1 MELNQLQYF
10 RIMAHVQHFTKA
22 AKEASIS
29 QSALSRSIAKLEDEL
44 GVPLF
49 DRSKRDACLTRQ
61 GRILLPHVERA
72 LEELETA
79 RQELSDRDDEEE
91 GVINLSFP
99 HSLAGHFL
107 PTLLG
112 QFHREHPHIRFI
124 LNQHNSAYLAKQL
137 ADGATDLCFCS
148 TIMTTDRVV
157 WNHLWS
163 EELFLAV
170 PKSHPLAER
179 ESLTLKDIENEPLI
193 AMKPS
198 HSLRLLSDQL
208 FETAGSHPQII
219 FEGNDINTLA
229 GLVSAGLGVSL
240 IPQLLDTT
248 ELNIVFIPVSFP
260 LCRRSIGLA
269 WNTTQSLSPAAV
281 AFQQFIFHHFAG
293 RRGRHLTSLT

>member
-10 RIMAHVQHFTKA
+10 RTMAHVHHFTKA

-44 GVPLF
+44 GVQLF
-49 DRSKRDACLTRQ
+49 DRTKRDACLTRQ
-61 GRILLPHVERA
+61 GRIFLPHVERA

-79 RQELSDRDDEEE
+79 REELSDRDDEEE
-91 GVINLSFP
+91 GVITLSFP

-112 QFHREHPHIRFI
+112 QFHREHPRM
-124 LNQHNSAYLAKQL
+124 NQHNSAYLAKQL
-137 ADGATDLCFCS
+137 ADGTTDLCFCS

-157 WNHLWS
+157 WNYLWS
-163 EELFLAV
+163 EELFLVV
-170 PKSHPLAER
+170 PKNHPFADR
-179 ESLTLKDIENEPLI
+179 ESLTLKDVEKEPLI

-219 FEGNDINTLA
+219 FEGNDIHTLA

-240 IPQLLDTT
+240 IPRLLDTT

-269 WNTTQSLSPAAV
+269 WNTTQQLSPAAIE
-281 AFQQFIFHHFAG
+281 FQQFIFHHFAG
-293 RRGRHLTSLT
+293 RRGKHLTSLT